1 MDSLLSTVLDLPNGA
16 RFYRVDLHNHTPSDD
31 HFHCAGYPVDTDEQ
45 RQVFAGHYVR
55 YLKEN
60 QGIEIVGITEHND
73 VSWLPYIQDAA
84 RREGLIVFPGV
95 ELGTNDGKRQVHI
108 LALFDP
114 HTPADDI
121 DHFMSSLDLVPKKR
135 FHTDGSPRL
144 TACDVPDLIARIV
157 ESDGLPIA
165 AHASSKNGLFHEM
178 EGESRILAY
187 TTPYLIAVEIPGQRT
202 MLPDFE
208 LRLVNGELENYANKD
223 VACLN
228 HSDGRCVDEP
238 HPDDRPSIGSRF
250 THVKLSD
257 HSIEALRQAFQD
269 HESRVRLQGE
279 YREEAYPRLLGLV
292 IENGFLSGKPQAGQA
307 APFMIHFN
315 PNLNAIIGGRGTG
328 KSALLEAIRYVF
340 DLEPR
345 TDDTCKQH
353 RTLVDNTLDA
363 DARLTAFYELSD
375 GTQYKI
381 TRVKGHPPRVYD
393 VATGEEKQV
402 HPRQILPVG
411 VPVEVYGQKEIFE
424 ISKDVAFQ
432 LNLLDTYAVERLSD
446 LRQREEELLRWLTS
460 NADDILRLQE
470 EIARAEDQLQQL
482 EGVRLEVERMEKHQ
496 ATGQLERKK
505 HAEREKALLEQVERG
520 VAVQLEALAEF
531 KQVRE
536 VLRDLLPEDIEEELP
551 HADTL
556 ESQAALLERI
566 DRLFA
571 KSLDDLRRQ
580 INIVWKEGE
589 PEREAW
595 RRDYDR
601 IQQDYEDL
609 LGQLGGDFS
618 AERYFEQRAKLHA
631 LQGIERE
638 MERRRQRLESLRDE
652 RQKKLYALRR
662 LRRTREFRVRRRTAQ
677 RLTDQLQDGQAEE
690 QAEAEEGAV
699 RVTVTLEGDREAYAQ
714 RLGEILTGHRIRK
727 TVFEQLA
734 TAKLPA
740 TKGTPEERRHYPDP
754 IHLAQAIRC
763 ERQAPSEEDS
773 LLATIYDVSPAYRE
787 RLAMVGDETLYR
799 LEVYRVPD
807 RPDIQLKVGKRYRSL
822 TPPEGQPG
830 LSTGQKCT
838 AILSL
843 ILVERSVPLVIDQ
856 PEDDLDNEFIFRE
869 IVQTLKREKERRQFI
884 IATHNA
890 NIPVSGDAELIV
902 VLQADQDHGWI
913 DVKPGSIDDPE
924 LRKPVEDIL
933 EGGEEAFRI
942 RRQKYETW
950 G

>member
-1 MDSLLSTVLDLPNGA
+1 MDSLLSGVLDLPNGA
-16 RFYRVDLHNHTPSDD
+16 RFYRVDLHNHTPFDK
-31 HFHCAGYPVDTDEQ
+31 HFQCGGYPIDTDEQ
-45 RQVFAGHYVR
+45 KCAFAECYVGF
-55 YLKEN
+55 LKEE
-60 QGIEIVGITEHND
+60 QGIDIVGITEHND
-73 VSWLPYIQDAA
+73 VSWLPYIQKAAQDA
-84 RREGLIVFPGV
+84 ELIVFPGV
-95 ELGTNDGKRQVHI
+95 ELGAKDGKRQVHV

-114 HTPADDI
+114 KTQADEI
-121 DHFMSSLDLVPKKR
+121 DHFMSSCDLVPDER
-135 FHTDGSPRL
+135 FHPDGTPRL
-144 TACDVPDLIARIV
+144 IPCDAPELMRRIV
-157 ESDGLPIA
+157 EKGGFPIA
-165 AHASSKNGLFHEM
+165 AHGSSKNGLFYEM
-178 EGESRILAY
+178 AGESRVMAY
-187 TTPYLIAVEIPGQRT
+187 TAPHLIAVEIPGRRT
-202 MLPDFE
+202 DLPAFE
-208 LRLVNGELENYANKD
+208 RELVNGEKAHYSNKAI
-223 VACLN
+223 ACLN
-228 HSDGRCVDEP
+228 HSDGRCVYQS
-238 HPDDRPSIGSRF
+238 HPDGRPSIGSHF

-257 HSIEALRQAFQD
+257 FSVEALRQAYQD
-269 HESRVRLQGE
+269 HESRVRLKGE

-292 IENGFLSGKPQAGQA
+292 IENGFLSSKPQAGPA
-307 APFMIHFN
+307 EPFMIHFN
-315 PNLNAIIGGRGTG
+315 PNLNTVIGGRGTG

-345 TDDTCKQH
+345 TEDTQEQH
-353 RTLVDNTLDA
+353 RMLTSATLGP

-381 TRVKGHPPRVYD
+381 TRVRGHPPRVYD

-402 HPRQILPVG
+402 HPRQILPLG

-432 LNLLDTYAVERLSD
+432 LNLLDTYAVESLSD
-446 LRQREEELLRWLTS
+446 VRQREEGLLRWLSS

-482 EGVRLEVERMEKHQ
+482 EGVRLEVERLEKHQ
-496 ATGQLERKK
+496 ATAQLERKK
-505 HAEREKALLEQVERG
+505 QAEREKTLLEQAKRG
-520 VAVQLEALAEF
+520 VATQLEALAEF
-531 KQVRE
+531 KHVRE
-536 VLRDLLPEDIEEELP
+536 ALRDLLPKDIDADLP
-551 HADTL
+551 HVDAL
-556 ESQAALLERI
+556 AAQAALLERI
-566 DRLFA
+566 DRLFVET
-571 KSLDDLRRQ
+571 LDGLCQQ
-580 INIVWKEGE
+580 IDAIWKEGE

-595 RRDYDR
+595 RKDYDR

-609 LGQLGGDFS
+609 LGRLGEDFS
-618 AERYFEQRAKLHA
+618 AERYFEQRAKLQA

-638 MERRRQRLESLRDE
+638 MERRKRRLESLCDE
-652 RQKKLYALRR
+652 RQKKLHALRR
-662 LRRTREFRVRRRTAQ
+662 LRRTQEFRVRCRTAQ
-677 RLTDQLQDGQAEE
+677 RLTEQLHDGQVEDYV
-690 QAEAEEGAV
+690 EAEDGAV
-699 RVTVTLEGDREAYAQ
+699 RVNVTLEGDREAYAEK
-714 RLGEILTGHRIRK
+714 LAELFTGYGIRK
-727 TVFEQLA
+727 SVYEQLA
-734 TAKLPA
+734 TVKLPA

-763 ERQAPSEEDS
+763 ERQAPSEENS
-773 LLATIYDVSPAYRE
+773 LLATIYGVSPAYRE
-787 RLAMVGDETLYR
+787 RLATVDDETLYR
-799 LEVYRVPD
+799 MEVYRVPD
-807 RPDIQLKVGKRYRSL
+807 RPDIQLKVGKCYRSL
-822 TPPEGQPG
+822 TPPEGEPG

-913 DVKPGSIDDPE
+913 DVKPGSIDAPE

-942 RRQKYETW
+942 RKQKYETW